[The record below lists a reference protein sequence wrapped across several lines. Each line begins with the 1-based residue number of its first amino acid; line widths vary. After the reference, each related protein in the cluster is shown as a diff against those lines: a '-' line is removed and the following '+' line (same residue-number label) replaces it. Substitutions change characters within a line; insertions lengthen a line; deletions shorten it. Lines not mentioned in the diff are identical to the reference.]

1 MNKFTNHLAKKYE
14 PKKYSEVN
22 QAFIK
27 NIIADIQSK
36 IKPQSSKMF
45 IEDIKKSGMEMAVH
59 NLAVRT
65 LTDMAMLIGAEKVSI
80 KYTKQNKTIK

>member
-1 MNKFTNHLAKKYE
+1 
-14 PKKYSEVN
+14 
-22 QAFIK
+22 
-27 NIIADIQSK
+27 
-36 IKPQSSKMF
+36 
-45 IEDIKKSGMEMAVH
+45 MAVH